1 MEEDFVSTM
10 KVHASQFWDVS
21 LFAHAVLFAGD
32 PAPWVVLSKIAT
44 YLQSLELGRIEGR
57 VAEGAYFEEREKI
70 FLAPGVVVEAGAYIR
85 GPCWIGPGTEIRHGA
100 YIRGNVITGRNCVIG
115 HDTEVKNSLF
125 LDGAHAAHFAYVG
138 DSILGNRVNL
148 GAGVKCAN
156 FRLDGQKISV
166 LVDGKRVETGLR
178 KLGALIGDGVQIGCN
193 AVLNPGTSVGKN
205 TFCYPG
211 LHLAG
216 AIPEESIVKSSAKLQ
231 IHPRVC
237 SPSA

>member
-1 MEEDFVSTM
+1 MNSP
-10 KVHASQFWDVS
+10 ASLFWDFS
-21 LFAHAVLFAGD
+21 LFEQAAIFSGD
-32 PAPWVVLSKIAT
+32 PSPWVVLSRIAG
-44 YLQSLELGRIEGR
+44 YLQSLPLGQIQGR
-57 VAEGAYFEEREKI
+57 VAEGAYLEDREKI

-85 GPCWIGPGTEIRHGA
+85 GPCWIGEGTEIRHGA
-100 YIRGNVITGRNCVIG
+100 YIRGNVIVGKHCVIG

-156 FRLDGQKISV
+156 FKLDGQKIAV
-166 LVDGKRVETGLR
+166 FVEGKRIETELR

-193 AVLNPGTSVGKN
+193 TVLNPGTIVGKN

-211 LHLAG
+211 LHLTG
-216 AIPEESIVKSSAKLQ
+216 SIPEGSIVKSTVTLQ